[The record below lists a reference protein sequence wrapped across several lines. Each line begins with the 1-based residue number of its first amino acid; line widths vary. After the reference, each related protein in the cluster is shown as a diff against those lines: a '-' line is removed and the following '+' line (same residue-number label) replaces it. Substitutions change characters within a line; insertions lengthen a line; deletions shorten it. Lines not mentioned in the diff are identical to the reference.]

1 MTNNTKINHIIA
13 SSRDHYNSNFI
24 DRVAYKYKYK
34 YEPIFSSYAQ
44 SYFFSLKM
52 WKIASP
58 TTTRWNIQNIA
69 NP

>member
-34 YEPIFSSYAQ
+34 YKPIFSTYAQ
-44 SYFFSLKM
+44 SYFFSLRM
-52 WKIASP
+52 
-58 TTTRWNIQNIA
+58 
-69 NP
+69 